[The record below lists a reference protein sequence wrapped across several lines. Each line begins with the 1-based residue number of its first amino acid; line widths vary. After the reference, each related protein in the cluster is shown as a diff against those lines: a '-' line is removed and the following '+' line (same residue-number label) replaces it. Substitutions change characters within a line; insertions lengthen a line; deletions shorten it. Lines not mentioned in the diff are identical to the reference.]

1 MLKLTPVQRGTLR
14 GALITTLG
22 FSVGIT
28 LGAIWLHQK
37 HEEEL
42 DKLQQD
48 TARDCLDFAASHYER
63 VIRQNRKPT
72 AVTEAAAR
80 CPVEKTPNYEHF
92 LEYQRKR
99 DCSEKKELGE
109 EDWVVLQESVN
120 KQLAEY
126 EDLMQKIKKQ
136 SCEVDKAFDRVKQK
150 LLADKST
157 ELVYPSHTDQSETLD
172 FDSDEFKREIDAM
185 NNYEKSEE

>member
-1 MLKLTPVQRGTLR
+1 MLKLTPVHLGTLR

-72 AVTEAAAR
+72 AVTEAA
-80 CPVEKTPNYEHF
+80 C
-92 LEYQRKR
+92 L
-99 DCSEKKELGE
+99 
-109 EDWVVLQESVN
+109 
-120 KQLAEY
+120 
-126 EDLMQKIKKQ
+126 
-136 SCEVDKAFDRVKQK
+136 
-150 LLADKST
+150 
-157 ELVYPSHTDQSETLD
+157 
-172 FDSDEFKREIDAM
+172 
-185 NNYEKSEE
+185 